1 MKQHRLLHALL
12 LVLTLSL
19 VLPTPLL
26 EAQEEEGP
34 QSTLRARLYTVTL
47 PGGEY
52 MVDLG
57 KVTSLSLHK
66 FYVDGAFTVHEV
78 TVDTTGNTVARFYYV
93 ERNRDVE
100 APRGIGQSLLDRAQ
114 DKVDEVKDRAG
125 VPGLLDEAVV
135 KSYPTTTHAHTVE
148 YRITTRDQLEKLYQ
162 DIKSKWQRV
171 R

>member
-1 MKQHRLLHALL
+1 MKSIRLFFWLTAIP
-12 LVLTLSL
+12 VLMLG
-19 VLPTPLL
+19 PNLL
-26 EAQEEEGP
+26 EAQEEGTE
-34 QSTLRARLYTVTL
+34 STVRSRIYMVTL

-57 KVTSLSLHK
+57 RVTSVSLHK
-66 FYVDGAFTVHEV
+66 FYVDGAFAVHEV
-78 TVDTTGNTVARFYYV
+78 TVDTTGNTVARFYFV
-93 ERNRDVE
+93 ERNKDAT

-114 DKVDEVKDRAG
+114 NKVDEVKERAG
-125 VPGLLDEAVV
+125 LPDLLDEAVV

-148 YRITTRDQLEKLYQ
+148 YRISSKEQLEKLYQ